1 MKILVTGGLG
11 FIGSHIAKRLV
22 SEGHEVTVIDNKHT
36 GSEANIADV
45 KEKITLIEGRAL
57 KIRERD
63 EKFDAIFHQ
72 GIYSSAPMYEENP
85 YLEVEVVEDFT
96 AIMEYAKKN
105 GSRVVWASSSS
116 VYNSVEPPHRESAP
130 IPVTAAY
137 TEARYAL
144 ERLAELY
151 YRVHKVQSVAL
162 RYFSVYGPNERS
174 KGKYANLISQFMWAA
189 QKGESPV
196 IYGDG
201 TQTRDFTFIDDVVEA
216 NMLALRNSIGFGVYN
231 VGTGKSAT
239 MNGMVGLLGKAM
251 GKEITPKYVPN
262 PIGNYVEHTL
272 ADTSKAQKELGFT
285 ARVSLDEGIGK
296 LLAR

>member
-1 MKILVTGGLG
+1 VKCVAIYSQYIITSSMKILVTGGLG

-45 KEKITLIEGRAL
+45 KEKITLVEGRAL

-85 YLEVEVVEDFT
+85 YLEAEVVEDFT

-130 IPVTAAY
+130 IP
-137 TEARYAL
+137 
-144 ERLAELY
+144 ELY

-251 GKEITPKYVPN
+251 GKEITPKHVPN

-272 ADTSKAQKELGFT
+272 ADTSKAQTELGFT
-285 ARVSLDEGIGK
+285 ARVSLEEGIGK